1 MPLGTLSKDAK
12 ASVVRNS
19 SQSGSFLYMS
29 FADRPQVVVLTD
41 NVQKEDIDKAQH
53 ELNLLKKALVES

>member
-1 MPLGTLSKDAK
+1 
-12 ASVVRNS
+12 
-19 SQSGSFLYMS
+19 MS